1 MEMGTISSKGQ
12 ITIPKKI
19 REFLKVGES
28 DKIIFIPVE
37 EGRVVITTQSIPA
50 ASLFG
55 MLQHR
60 KPPKPVSVE
69 RMKRVVREKRAGRG
83 RK

>member
-1 MEMGTISSKGQ
+1 METGTISSKGQ

-19 REFLKVGES
+19 REFLKVEES

-37 EGRVVITTQSIPA
+37 EGKVVITTQSIPA

-55 MLQHR
+55 MLRHR
-60 KPPKPVSVE
+60 KPSKPVSVE
-69 RMKRVVREKRAGRG
+69 EMNAAVCRKRTERG
-83 RK
+83 RR